1 MSYENPSKVTHHVTQ
16 DTTGPLALDAAIL
29 AAKRDV
35 IRCTDRLCLAIDK
48 LNALEAQL
56 LQRPCWTLPEVL

>member
-1 MSYENPSKVTHHVTQ
+1 MSYENPGKVTCRVTQ
-16 DTTGPLALDAAIL
+16 DTTGPLALDAAII
-29 AAKRDV
+29 AAQREV
-35 IRCTDRLCLAIDK
+35 IRCTDRLRLAIDK

>member
-1 MSYENPSKVTHHVTQ
+1 MIYEKPRKVTNEVTQ
-16 DTTGPLALDAAIL
+16 DTTGPLALDAAII
-29 AAKRDV
+29 AAQLEV
-35 IRCTDRLCLAIDK
+35 ALCTDRLRLAIDK